1 MRREGYHDYM
11 GRRLREEGLARAVR
25 EESKPI
31 SRDDMWKK
39 EIAEMQKQ
47 VHLLQMKVVNLNYI
61 VDALEPLTSHSLRRI
76 CIESPV
82 RCLRVQ

>member
-1 MRREGYHDYM
+1 MNREPYWDYM

-39 EIAEMQKQ
+39 ELAEMQKQ

-61 VDALEPLTSHSLRRI
+61 VDALEYK
-76 CIESPV
+76 V
-82 RCLRVQ
+82 RLLGGEPKQLELKI

>member
-1 MRREGYHDYM
+1 MNREPYWDYM

-61 VDALEPLTSHSLRRI
+61 VDSLEYK
-76 CIESPV
+76 V
-82 RCLRVQ
+82 RLLGGEPKQLELKI

>member
-1 MRREGYHDYM
+1 MNREPYWDYM
-11 GRRLREEGLARAVR
+11 GSRLREEGLARAVR

-39 EIAEMQKQ
+39 EIAEMKKQ

-61 VDALEPLTSHSLRRI
+61 VDALEYKVNILGGEPKQFELKI
-76 CIESPV
+76 
-82 RCLRVQ
+82 

>member
-1 MRREGYHDYM
+1 MNREPYWDYM
-11 GRRLREEGLARAVR
+11 GRRML

-61 VDALEPLTSHSLRRI
+61 VDALEYK
-76 CIESPV
+76 V
-82 RCLRVQ
+82 RLLGGEPKQLELKI